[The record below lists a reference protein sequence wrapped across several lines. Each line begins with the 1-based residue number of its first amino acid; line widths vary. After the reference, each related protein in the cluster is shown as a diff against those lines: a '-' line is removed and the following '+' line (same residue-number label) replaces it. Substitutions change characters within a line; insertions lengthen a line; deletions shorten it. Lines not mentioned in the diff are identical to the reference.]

1 MDKIFMKAIEI
12 TLAINNRI
20 NFVNNCLNL
29 IYKIMQIIIFT
40 KLFVLF
46 NISMM
51 KSKMYFYL
59 ESKTLL
65 LNF

>member
-51 KSKMYFYL
+51 KSKIYFYL

>member
-1 MDKIFMKAIEI
+1 MKAIEI

-51 KSKMYFYL
+51 KSKIYFYL

>member
-1 MDKIFMKAIEI
+1 MDRIFMKAIEI

-51 KSKMYFYL
+51 KSKIYFYL

>member
-59 ESKTLL
+59 ESKKLL

>member
-1 MDKIFMKAIEI
+1 MDRIFMKAIEI
-12 TLAINNRI
+12 TLAINNKI
-20 NFVNNCLNL
+20 NFVKNCLNL

>member
-1 MDKIFMKAIEI
+1 MDRIFMKAIEI
-12 TLAINNRI
+12 ILAINNKT
-20 NFVNNCLNL
+20 NFVKNCLNL

-51 KSKMYFYL
+51 KSKIYFYL